1 MLNEFEKK
9 VLNFCIFHEMVPDSK
24 VLVALSG
31 GGDSI
36 ALLHVMKKIG
46 CEKGFLIE
54 AAHVNHSLRGSESD
68 GDEDLCVRTCKELKI
83 PLRIERLRQGELY
96 EASSSVETSARERR
110 ISFLEISAGKIN
122 ADKIATGH
130 NIDDQAE
137 TVLQRII
144 RGTGPSGI
152 SGILPIRSGLW
163 IRPLLQAGRE
173 EIREYLRSGNIP
185 FRDDS
190 SNKETVYTRNKIRHT
205 LIPLIAESFNPNI
218 GNVLARLAE
227 LSRIQED
234 YLEEKTGEALCECL
248 IHGDNY
254 KILLDKKVFSGYH
267 AFLKQNVIRLCLK
280 RLEGEGRNTDFV
292 EISGIMKLI
301 ENKRA
306 ESDITES
313 IKLGVEKDIVAFSLN
328 CENSGTVEV
337 NLSGT
342 TEIPFSGGKITVEK
356 NSGAVAVDG
365 RETIAVVPKLIER
378 FGQLSVGYLLPG
390 ESIRPFGSK
399 REVKI
404 MDVLAEASLPKS
416 IRKYIPVM
424 RAGGIPIWI
433 LGFRASELVRF
444 ELSDKKEKF
453 YLNFTEGI
461 INKRI

>member
-9 VLNFCIFHEMVPDSK
+9 VLNFCVFHGMLPDYK

-31 GGDSI
+31 GGDSV

-46 CEKGFLIE
+46 FDNGFLVE
-54 AAHVNHSLRGSESD
+54 AAHMNHSLRGSESD
-68 GDEDLCVRTCKELKI
+68 GDEDFCVRTCKELKI

-96 EASSSVETSARERR
+96 DASTSVETSARERR

-130 NIDDQAE
+130 NLDDQAE

-152 SGILPIRSGLW
+152 SGILPVRGGIW
-163 IRPLLQAGRE
+163 IRPLLRAERE

-185 FRDDS
+185 FREDS
-190 SNKETVYTRNKIRHT
+190 SNKETVYTRNRIRHS

-234 YLEEKTGEALCECL
+234 FLEEKTGAALRGCL
-248 IHGDNY
+248 IHGDKF

-267 AFLKQNVIRLCLK
+267 EFLKQNVIRLCL
-280 RLEGEGRNTDFV
+280 RSLEGEGRNTDFD
-292 EISGIMKLI
+292 EIIGIMRLI
-301 ENKRA
+301 GNKRA

-313 IKLGVEKDIVAFSLN
+313 IKLGVEKEIAAFSLT

-342 TEIPFSGGKITVEK
+342 TVIPFCGGKITAEK
-356 NSGAVAVDG
+356 NTETVIVDG
-365 RETIAVVPKLIER
+365 REKVAVVPELIER
-378 FGQLSVGYLLPG
+378 FGQLSVGYPMPG
-390 ESIRPFGSK
+390 ETIRPFGSK

-404 MDVLAEASLPKS
+404 MDVLAEASLPKT

-424 RAGGIPIWI
+424 RAGGIPVWV
-433 LGFRASELVRF
+433 LGFRASEVVRF
-444 ELSDKKEKF
+444 DLSDKKEKF

-461 INKRI
+461 INRRI